1 MSLAKAGTA
10 LLLRDLRLSLHAG
23 GGGGTALMFFLAIVV
38 VMPFAIGPDLNLLS
52 RLAPAILWTGALLAS
67 LLTLERLFQ
76 ADAEDGTLDLI
87 RMGPLPL
94 EAVVAIKALVHWLT
108 TGLPLSLAA
117 PFLGLLLAIPGEASL
132 AVMATLLVGTPAL
145 SLLGTVGAA
154 LTVGLRRGGVLLAIL
169 VLPLCVPVLIF
180 GVGASNAA
188 TLAGGNV
195 RAPLM
200 LLGALS
206 LATAALAPF
215 AGAAALRAGL
225 GD

>member
-1 MSLAKAGTA
+1 MSAFRAAKA
-10 LLLRDLRLSLHAG
+10 LLVRDLRLSLHAG
-23 GGGGTALMFFLAIVV
+23 GGGAAALMFFLALVV

-52 RLAPAILWTGALLAS
+52 RLAPAILWIGALLAS
-67 LLTLERLFQ
+67 LLTLERMFQ
-76 ADAEDGTLDLI
+76 ADAEDGSLDI
-87 RMGPLPL
+87 MRAGPLPL
-94 EAVVAIKALVHWLT
+94 EALVGVKALAHWLT

-117 PFLGLLLAIPGEASL
+117 PFLGLLLAIPGEAS
-132 AVMATLLVGTPAL
+132 VMVTLTLIVGTPAL
-145 SLLGTVGAA
+145 SLVGMVGAA

-188 TLAGGNV
+188 VLLNGNT

-206 LATAALAPF
+206 LAATALAPF